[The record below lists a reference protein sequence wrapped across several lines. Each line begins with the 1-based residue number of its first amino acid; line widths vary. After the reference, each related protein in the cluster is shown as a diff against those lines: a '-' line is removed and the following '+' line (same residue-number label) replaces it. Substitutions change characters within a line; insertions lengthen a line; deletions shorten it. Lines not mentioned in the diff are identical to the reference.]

1 LLAQARVEGHLAVS
15 NAAFAAGDAA
25 SGRAALAA
33 AAAAAVAAPAAWRA
47 AVRAAG
53 ADTDASS
60 MLSSQ
65 RAALLAAARQHGVSV
80 LDGAR
85 CCGAGGGADLPLTGG
100 AADTRQHVRL
110 CFAFLEEAELRE
122 GVARLEAALTD
133 ARAAK
138 RRLSPL

>member
-1 LLAQARVEGHLAVS
+1 MARTSRPPS
-15 NAAFAAGDAA
+15 NALSPSGRWPAAG
-25 SGRAALAA
+25 
-33 AAAAAVAAPAAWRA
+33 
-47 AVRAAG
+47 
-53 ADTDASS
+53 T
-60 MLSSQ
+60 
-65 RAALLAAARQHGVSV
+65 AR
-80 LDGAR
+80 
-85 CCGAGGGADLPLTGG
+85 CGAGGGADLPLTGG